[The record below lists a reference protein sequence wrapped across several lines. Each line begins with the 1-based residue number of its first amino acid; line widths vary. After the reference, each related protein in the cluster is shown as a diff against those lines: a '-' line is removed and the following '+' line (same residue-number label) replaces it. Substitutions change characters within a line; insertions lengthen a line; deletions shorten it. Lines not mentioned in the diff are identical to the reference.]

1 VQNEIAFGT
10 NVPPLS
16 LNTGMITTGNGK
28 TYDLSNSASRQ
39 AMMDDNLVYFIDQ
52 VRNAIVKVDPTALV
66 TASFPTPGN
75 QYSTALGLTIRTYP
89 AICVLNRRLYRPT
102 SISRPWDHF
111 SAD

>member
-1 VQNEIAFGT
+1 MLGWEVQNEIAFGT

-52 VRNAIVKVDPTALV
+52 VRNAIVKVDPRH
-66 TASFPTPGN
+66 S
-75 QYSTALGLTIRTYP
+75 
-89 AICVLNRRLYRPT
+89 
-102 SISRPWDHF
+102 
-111 SAD
+111 